1 MDVQGI
7 PFPSFVAAV
16 SAAGLWWHFA
26 RARKGPITS
35 QDKLMAAVWAA
46 LLVIS
51 VARVLWLVANPS
63 EPATK

>member
-1 MDVQGI
+1 MDVHGI
-7 PFPSFVAAV
+7 PFPSFVAAF

-26 RARKGPITS
+26 RAQKGPITR
-35 QDKLMAAVWAA
+35 QDKVMAAIWAA

-51 VARVLWLVANPS
+51 VARVVVLVANPH